1 MGASSIERHITLDRA
16 MYGSDQA
23 ASLEVQDFLKLVRD
37 IRTLPVI
44 MGNGEK
50 ILSSDELVFPQGDS
64 RYRSSSSFV
73 YTFSKWSDN
82 VNIDI
87 IKQIKDWNKSQ
98 NDSEITVS
106 PYSFKK
112 QK

>member
-1 MGASSIERHITLDRA
+1 MC
-16 MYGSDQA
+16 
-23 ASLEVQDFLKLVRD
+23 
-37 IRTLPVI
+37 
-44 MGNGEK
+44 
-50 ILSSDELVFPQGDS
+50 SSDLMFRKLIE
-64 RYRSSSSFV
+64 
-73 YTFSKWSDN
+73 KWSDN